1 MENNK
6 LLSCLEKRDL
16 LNLPAASVDTLMEWG
31 DRYLEAGFVHDAVD
45 FYEKA
50 GAKEAV
56 TRLLETA
63 EDDGDVFLLRRLCSL
78 LEREPTSEEWL
89 TAAEQAE
96 RLGKDHFAWKA
107 YQSAGAQDRSDAV
120 RERTPN

>member
-6 LLSCLEKRDL
+6 LLSCLEKMDL

>member
-96 RLGKDHFAWKA
+96 RLGKDHFAWKG
-107 YQSAGAQDRSDAV
+107 YQRAGAQDRSDAV